1 MKNLIVSF
9 VLFLVSLTSFGQSF
23 NSTAVLKTS
32 NETFY
37 VNDSVAKQY
46 PVKDVNVVAKIT
58 QDSIVMIIEYPKHAS
73 VTYKVVKFETSEY
86 GITTFECVTS
96 NGAPLNI
103 VYGSPDY
110 SDKEVFFV
118 INFKP
123 TEYYYTYKGL
133 KQ

>member
-46 PVKDVNVVAKIT
+46 PVKDVNVIAKIT
-58 QDSIVMIIEYPKHAS
+58 QDSIVMISEYPKHTS

-96 NGAPLNI
+96 NGSPLNI

-110 SDKEVFFV
+110 SNEEVFFV